1 MSGRDQR
8 FHDWLAEQAPRRAPA
23 DFLDRL
29 MAEIESVPQEG
40 RPSRPMLRFAG
51 FGLAA
56 AACIV
61 VLVAIGLSVLSRP
74 PVVAPAPSVTVPPPT
89 PTPTASPSAVPTPEV
104 PLAEVIA
111 RIPLPNPDI
120 QTVMPEQVA
129 VTDRAIW
136 SAGLSGSELLQI
148 STASNRVVTD
158 VPVEYPRLV
167 AGDGQVWAL
176 SPWGVAP
183 GPKTVTVSRLDPA
196 SGRPQIV
203 AEVPYADRLA
213 VGAGGIWL
221 GGGADGD
228 LRLLDPETGQLVRRL
243 PVQHVDISA
252 ACGSLWT
259 WTLDG
264 EAWTLRR
271 IDPESGE
278 VLDAYSSIDGTNE
291 LVEINGECY
300 AYGRYS
306 ISHIRP
312 NSVSQTV
319 KLVAPGTLYVTPGS
333 AWLLDDDMV
342 RQIDPITGRGIGQ
355 SWRLPSED
363 LRIVN
368 SKIGADYQLLTADGS
383 LWLLRNDA
391 LIRYAIP
398 AP

>member
-1 MSGRDQR
+1 MTGRDQR
-8 FHDWLAEQAPRRAPA
+8 FHDWLAEQAPHRAPA
-23 DFLDRL
+23 GFLDRL
-29 MAEIESVPQEG
+29 IAEVESVPQEG
-40 RPSRPMLRFAG
+40 RPTRPMLRFAG

-56 AACIV
+56 AACMV

-74 PVVAPAPSVTVPPPT
+74 PVVAPAPSVTQST
-89 PTPTASPSAVPTPEV
+89 PTATTNASPSAVPTPQV
-104 PLAEVIA
+104 PLAEAIA
-111 RIPLPNPDI
+111 RIPLPDPDI

-129 VTDRAIW
+129 VTDSAIW
-136 SAGLSGSELLQI
+136 SAGVSGSELVQV

-158 VPVEYPRLV
+158 APVEYPRLV

-183 GPKTVTVSRLDPA
+183 GPKTVTLSRLDPET
-196 SGRPQIV
+196 GKPILL

-228 LRLLDPETGQLVRRL
+228 LRLLDAETGKLLRRL
-243 PVQHVDISA
+243 PVEHVDISV

-259 WTLDG
+259 WNLRG
-264 EAWTLRR
+264 EAWTLTR
-271 IDPESGE
+271 IDPESGKT
-278 VLDAYSSIDGTNE
+278 LDTHSIDGDDRQ
-291 LVEINGECY
+291 LVEIDGECY
-300 AYGRYS
+300 AYGRHS

-312 NSVSQTV
+312 NSVTQTV
-319 KLVAPGTLYVTPGS
+319 KLVAAGTLYVTQGS
-333 AWLLDDDMV
+333 AWLLHDDTV
-342 RQIDPITGRGIGQ
+342 RQVDPITGAPFDQ

-363 LRIVN
+363 LKIVN
-368 SKIGADYQLLTADGS
+368 SKVGADYRLLTADGS